1 MIVVIGGCPLDV
13 VFDRLRGRAISVTP
27 RSREYFGDFGA
38 AAVGLSTGVALD
50 IIGSDGGRRFA
61 PFAVRA
67 ISHGCQ
73 PIHSWIAQPRHQD
86 RSLCSLLLGS
96 RRIDLFRGT
105 ILWRHTC
112 PAGSSVTLAF
122 VGHAGA
128 SRPPCTDP
136 FLQSDRRGQ
145 TSLGGFNQVGFWS
158 RAVMPGRR
166 DQVVF

>member
-1 MIVVIGGCPLDV
+1 
-13 VFDRLRGRAISVTP
+13 
-27 RSREYFGDFGA
+27 
-38 AAVGLSTGVALD
+38 
-50 IIGSDGGRRFA
+50 
-61 PFAVRA
+61 
-67 ISHGCQ
+67 
-73 PIHSWIAQPRHQD
+73 
-86 RSLCSLLLGS
+86 
-96 RRIDLFRGT
+96 LFRGT